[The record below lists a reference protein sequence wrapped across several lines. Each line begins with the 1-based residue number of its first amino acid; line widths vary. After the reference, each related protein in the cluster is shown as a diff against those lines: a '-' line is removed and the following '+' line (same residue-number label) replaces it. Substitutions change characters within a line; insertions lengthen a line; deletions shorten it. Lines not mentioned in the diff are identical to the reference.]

1 MAPQQ
6 YFAFNAG
13 LMDIFPLRVD
23 QGGLTAAQKWP
34 ALMLIVATATLLAF
48 VVLIVWGIVKMRSET
63 HTERYESRSV
73 SMHGDSLAISPAW
86 RSPTKPSYYSF
97 FFSSRRS
104 GEVPRAPTTRT
115 PLLALHGKGL
125 RYMQTPCT
133 SLTAGEER
141 VNADLEWDSF
151 LMQE

>member
-63 HTERYESRSV
+63 HTER
-73 SMHGDSLAISPAW
+73 
-86 RSPTKPSYYSF
+86 
-97 FFSSRRS
+97 RS